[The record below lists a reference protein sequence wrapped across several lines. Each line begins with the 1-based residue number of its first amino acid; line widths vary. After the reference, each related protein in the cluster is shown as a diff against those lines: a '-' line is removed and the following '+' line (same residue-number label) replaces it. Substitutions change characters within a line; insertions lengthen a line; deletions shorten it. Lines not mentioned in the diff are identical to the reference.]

1 MTIASGTRLGPY
13 EIISTIGAGGMGDVY
28 KARDTRLDRTV
39 AIKIVRTDFSERF
52 EREAKSISALNH
64 PNICTLHDVGRV
76 RPDGASAGQG
86 EEVSFL
92 VMEFVDGAPIA
103 GPLPLADVLRYGIQI
118 CDALEAAHKKSIVH
132 RDLKP
137 GNILATKSGIK
148 LLDFGLAK
156 LQRGTTG
163 PPGNEATVA
172 ALTGAHTIVGTPQ
185 YMAPEQI
192 EGHDADARTDI
203 FALGCVLY
211 ELITGKRAFEGK
223 TSSNIM
229 AAILATEPRKI
240 SELAPVTPPTLE
252 WVVARC
258 LEKDPDARW
267 QNARDV
273 ALQLKWI
280 ADHPAEAATA
290 SAGGNRT
297 SRSGLLIGLAAGIA
311 ITAAGMWFWIS
322 SSSPGSTQATAPAPL
337 GLSVVL
343 PPGVSLLN
351 SGNQRDIALSPD
363 GRTIA
368 FAGLTT
374 SGPVIFLRSLDG
386 FDALKIRGTE
396 GGLGPFFSPNG
407 QWIGF
412 MSDGV
417 LKKIPIGGG
426 AAVTICDAPGLRG
439 SVWLADDTIV
449 LSPSPTGPLMR
460 VSAQEGSAPTAL
472 TKLDAAQGEKTHRT
486 LIGLPGGK
494 AVVFIIGSNEIGTY
508 DDARIVALT
517 LETGRVTELVK
528 GYAPMY
534 SPTGHLLYVRQ
545 GSVFAVPFDAATLK
559 TGGSPVQ
566 VLKDIATQPNYG
578 TATFDIAPTGALIY
592 APGGDQT
599 ERDALRFVDRNG
611 KITASGAAEGHYFQ
625 MDMSHDGKRL
635 TLGIGGANNVQWT
648 YDIARNQWSR
658 LTVRLDVEQGVWTHN
673 DSGVTYWSGVD
684 LRTIAADGSRSEQVL
699 VSAEQAAGRSIFPE
713 SWSGDG
719 QMLSVGVYTPGK
731 GYDIW
736 LYSARDKKLKPI
748 VETRFD
754 EFGGRLSPDGKWLAF
769 ASTESGRPEI
779 FVRAVDGS
787 GAKYPVSPEP
797 SDVVRWAKNGRELL
811 YGTQK
816 GVFAVAFTPGQT
828 PGLGPPMRLFGWD
841 VELGEVVG
849 LAPAPDGSRFAML
862 NRKPRP
868 PLTEIRLVT
877 NWTET
882 LLRQR

>member
-1 MTIASGTRLGPY
+1 MTLAPGTRLGPY
-13 EIISTIGAGGMGDVY
+13 EIVSAIGAGGMGDVY

-64 PNICTLHDVGRV
+64 PNICTLHDVGNQ
-76 RPDGASAGQG
+76 DGTAY
-86 EEVSFL
+86 L

-118 CDALEAAHKKSIVH
+118 CEALEAAHKKSIVH

-137 GNILATKSGIK
+137 ANILATRSGIK

-156 LQRGTTG
+156 LQTRTAGE
-163 PPGNEATVA
+163 PGNVATVA

-267 QNARDV
+267 QSARDV

-280 ADHPAEAATA
+280 ADHPAEAAIA
-290 SAGGNRT
+290 NAGSKAT
-297 SRSGLLIGLAAGIA
+297 SGRGLLIGLAAGIA
-311 ITAAGMWFWIS
+311 ITAVASWFWIS
-322 SSSPGSTQATAPAPL
+322 SRSSGSTPASWSAPL

-351 SGNQRDIALSPD
+351 SGSQRDVALSPD

-368 FAGLTT
+368 IAGLTNN
-374 SGPVIFLRSLDG
+374 GPAIFLRSLDR
-386 FDALKIRGTE
+386 FDAVRIAGAE
-396 GGLGPFFSPNG
+396 GGQGPFFSPNG

-412 MSDGV
+412 MADSK

-426 AAVTICDAPGLRG
+426 APVIICDAPGLRG
-439 SVWLADDTIV
+439 TVWLADDTIV
-449 LSPSPTGPLMR
+449 FSPSPTGPLMR
-460 VSAQEGSAPTAL
+460 VSAQEGSAPTPL
-472 TKLDAAQGEKTHRT
+472 TKVDAAQSEKTHRT

-517 LETGRVTELVK
+517 LETGKVTELVK
-528 GYAPMY
+528 GYAPIY

-599 ERDALRFVDRNG
+599 ERDALRFVDRKG
-611 KITASGAAEGHYFQ
+611 TITTPALADGHYFQ
-625 MDMSHDGKRL
+625 IDMARDGRRL
-635 TLGIGGANNVQWT
+635 TLGKGGANNVQWA
-648 YDIARNQWSR
+648 YDIERNQLTR
-658 LTVRLDVEQGVWTHN
+658 LTLKLDVEKGIWTS
-673 DSGVTYWSGVD
+673 DGSGVTYWSGID
-684 LRTIAADGSRSEQVL
+684 LRTISADGSGSEQVL
-699 VSAEQAAGRSIFPE
+699 ISAAEAAGRSIFPE
-713 SWSGDG
+713 SWSDDG
-719 QMLSVGVYTPGK
+719 QALSVTVYTPGK
-731 GYDIW
+731 GEDIA
-736 LYSARDKKLKPI
+736 LYSASDKTLKPI
-748 VETRFD
+748 VVTRFD
-754 EFGGRLSPDGKWLAF
+754 ESGGRLSPDGKWLAF
-769 ASTESGRPEI
+769 ASNKSGRDQI
-779 FVRAVDGS
+779 LVRAIDGS
-787 GAKYPVSPEP
+787 GGEFAVTG
-797 SDVVRWAKNGRELL
+797 DTTDFVRWTKAGRELL
-811 YGTQK
+811 YGSEK
-816 GVFAVAFTPGQT
+816 GLFAVPFTPGPT
-828 PGLGPPMRLFGWD
+828 PVLGSPVRLFAIES
-841 VELGEVVG
+841 ELSQVIDMT
-849 LAPAPDGSRFAML
+849 PAPDGSRFAVL
-862 NRKPRP
+862 IRKPRP
-868 PLTEIRLVT
+868 PLTEIRLIT
-877 NWTET
+877 NWTDT
-882 LLRQR
+882 LVRQR